1 MHRTQNMPSSFTP
14 ARHRV
19 TAGRERDHN
28 MPWRG
33 RRHRS
38 RARSDGGNQSAV
50 RALHSYGW
58 SEHTLKK
65 ILKLMKHLAV
75 PAGRSVSL
83 KDFDPGWTGSL
94 SDPKE
99 GKAMLQDGIKR
110 LARQQAML
118 YAQDTYSLLLI
129 FQAMDAAGKDGAIR
143 HVLSGVNPQGCQVFS
158 FKAPSAEER
167 DHTYLW
173 RSMKA
178 LPERG
183 RIGIHNRSYYEEVL
197 VARVHKEVLASQ
209 QLPEKFKNKS
219 IWKRRFREIREFEEY
234 LTDNGT
240 VVLKF
245 FLNVSKD
252 EQRRRFLARIEEED
266 KNWKFS
272 ISDAKE
278 RTCWDDYMRAYEAVL
293 EHTSTKHAPWY
304 VIPADNK
311 WFTRLAV
318 AAVVYQRMANLDLR
332 FPKVTEAKKKELEE
346 VRRVLM
352 AENGAGH

>member
-1 MHRTQNMPSSFTP
+1 MKR
-14 ARHRV
+14 
-19 TAGRERDHN
+19 
-28 MPWRG
+28 
-33 RRHRS
+33 
-38 RARSDGGNQSAV
+38 
-50 RALHSYGW
+50 
-58 SEHTLKK
+58 
-65 ILKLMKHLAV
+65 ILKLMKRLTVPPGRAV
-75 PAGRSVSL
+75 RLKKYDPA
-83 KDFDPGWTGSL
+83 WTGSL
-94 SDPKE
+94 KDPAKA
-99 GKAMLQDGIKR
+99 KAMLLDGVKR
-110 LARQQAML
+110 LSKQQAML
-118 YAQDTYSLLLI
+118 YAQDTYSVLLI

-197 VARVHKEVLASQ
+197 VARVHKEVLAGQ
-209 QLPEKFKNKS
+209 QLPEACKGKG
-219 IWKRRFREIREFEEY
+219 IWKRRFREISEFEKY
-234 LTDNGT
+234 LADNGT
-240 VVLKF
+240 VILKF

-252 EQRRRFLARIEEED
+252 EQRRRFLARIDEEE

-278 RTCWDDYMRAYEAVL
+278 RTFWDDYMRAYEDML
-293 EHTSTKHAPWY
+293 EHTSTAHAPWY

-318 AAVVYQRMANLDLR
+318 AAIVWQRMADLDLR

-352 AENGAGH
+352 AEDQVRR